1 MANYLVSKRFTESR
15 IRTKDELKRFL
26 QTMDRDE
33 GVRIKGNVQGFKEG
47 GLIFVTPSGEGYF
60 INLTE
65 HKKNRHT
72 KVTEKWKFA
81 DDVKEVMEFVEA
93 NRSKPLESWSY

>member
-1 MANYLVSKRFTESR
+1 MISKRFTESR
-15 IRTKDELKRFL
+15 IRTKDNLKRFL

-33 GVRIKGNVQGFKEG
+33 GVRIRGNVQGFKEG
-47 GLIFVTPSGEGYF
+47 GLIFITPSGGGYF
-60 INLTE
+60 INLSE

-72 KVTEKWKFA
+72 KVTEKWIFE
-81 DDVKEVMEFVEA
+81 DNVKKVMEFVEA